1 MTAQATSKLP
11 RVQRRERYEAKAH
24 RRSRFLN
31 VHVAPRLREQ
41 YRVRAVRV
49 RKGDTAVVMR
59 GKYTIEPQGTVVR
72 HPEAKVTGVDL
83 PRGKVF
89 LEGITRKT
97 MKGKH
102 KWVPIDP
109 SNLLITKLDLSDP
122 VRRKRIEEG
131 REA

>member
-1 MTAQATSKLP
+1 MTSRPTSGLP
-11 RVQRRERYEAKAH
+11 RTQRKERYDASLQ

-31 VHVAPRLREQ
+31 THLSRDLRKQ
-41 YRVRAVRV
+41 YRRRAIRI
-49 RKGDTAVVMR
+49 RKGDTVVVLR
-59 GKYTIEPQGTVVR
+59 GKYTLEPQGTVVR

-83 PRGKVF
+83 TRSKVF

-109 SNLLITKLDLSDP
+109 SNLMVTKLDLSDP

-131 REA
+131 REE